1 MSILFQSSKHY
12 RLNCVHTVLGL
23 IENYGSVALENIV
36 RDLHTVDAEPFVN
49 ILTDNCIGIVEG
61 VEKSART

>member
-1 MSILFQSSKHY
+1 M
-12 RLNCVHTVLGL
+12 HTVLGL